1 MNTTIKT
8 LQSTPDGKDGV
19 LILKQQEN
27 GRSVGIFAK
36 VAAMLA
42 MTIVL
47 AGNAMALALPDFE
60 SLVKQ
65 KGKAVVKI
73 SVTAQQKMTSAQPGT
88 PQFNQDE
95 LPDNL
100 RKFFENNPQF
110 APRNT
115 PRPDGRR
122 NSGFGSGF
130 IMSEDGYIV
139 TNAHV
144 VADAAEITVSLPDRR
159 EYRAT
164 LIGSDPRTDVALLK
178 VDATGL
184 PILELG
190 DSDGLNV
197 GQWVLAIGTPFGFDY
212 TATQGIV
219 SALSRSLPNENYVP
233 FIQTDVAVNPGNSGG
248 PLFNTDGQVIGVNS
262 QIFSQ
267 SGGYMGLSFA
277 IPSNVVKTVAAQLKD
292 NGYVSRGWLGVLIQN
307 VNLDLAES
315 FGMDRPEGALV
326 SKVTPDSPAHE
337 AGLQTGD
344 VILSF
349 NGTRIGQSSHL
360 PPLVGVIPV
369 GQSVEV
375 EVLRNGVMKKLSV
388 TIAELAEDR
397 EIIKTGSVET
407 DNESRLGVVVAELTQ
422 DQREALGELKSGVIV
437 QSVDPQGVAA
447 LAGIVEGD
455 VLVSFNQQGIDSVDA
470 LVGLVKAA
478 PAGEPVA
485 VLIQRNNSP
494 LFTAL
499 TLPE

>member
-1 MNTTIKT
+1 MNTVIKT
-8 LQSTPDGKDGV
+8 NHSPPQGKGEPLMRQDKVSGRGV
-19 LILKQQEN
+19 GLIA
-27 GRSVGIFAK
+27 RVT
-36 VAAMLA
+36 AMLA

-47 AGNAMALALPDFE
+47 AGNAMALELPDFE
-60 SLVKQ
+60 TLVKE

-73 SVTAQQKMTSAQPGT
+73 AVTAQQKLTSAQPEV
-88 PQFNQDE
+88 PPLNQGE
-95 LPDNL
+95 IPEAL
-100 RKFFENNPQF
+100 RKFFEENPQLS
-110 APRNT
+110 PRGA

-122 NSGFGSGF
+122 SGGFGSGF
-130 IMSEDGYIV
+130 ILSEDGFIV

-144 VADAAEITVSLPDRR
+144 VAGAAEITVSLPDRR
-159 EYRAT
+159 QYRAT
-164 LIGSDPRTDVALLK
+164 LVGSDPRTDVALLK
-178 VDATGL
+178 VEATGL
-184 PILELG
+184 PILEFG

-248 PLFNTDGQVIGVNS
+248 PLFNVEGQVVGVNS

-267 SGGYMGLSFA
+267 SGGYIGLSFA
-277 IPSNVVKTVAAQLKD
+277 IPANVVKTVVTQLKD

-307 VNLDLAES
+307 VDLDLAES

-326 SKVTPDSPAHE
+326 SKVTDASPAKK

-349 NGTRIGQSSHL
+349 NGTQIGQSSHL
-360 PPLVGVIPV
+360 PPLVGVVPV
-369 GQSVEV
+369 GQSVELD
-375 EVLRNGVMKKLSV
+375 VLRNGEMMKISV

-397 EIIKTGSVET
+397 EIIKTASVEN
-407 DNESRLGVVVAELTQ
+407 DKESRLGVVVAALTQ
-422 DQREALGELKSGVIV
+422 EQRKELGGVEFGVIV

-455 VLVSFNQQGIDSVDA
+455 VMISFNQKVVDSVQA
-470 LVGLVKAA
+470 LVDLVKAA

-485 VLIQRNNSP
+485 VLIQRNENP

-499 TLPE
+499 TLP